1 MLTAWAGGL
10 AAGALGLGPQLA
22 AVLAWVLG
30 LLPLEVTEASPQ
42 PVYPEQGSGFA
53 AYILGGFFGLGVLIA
68 FAVWTSRRPK
78 RPS

>member
-1 MLTAWAGGL
+1 MGVATAIALRSDL
-10 AAGALGLGPQLA
+10 AVG
-22 AVLAWVLG
+22 LAWVLG
-30 LLPLEVTEASPQ
+30 LLPLEVTGASPQ
-42 PVYPEQGSGFA
+42 PPVYPDQGSGFA